1 MEEKEGNIGVAP
13 DSLLPVV
20 SNDKTHQ
27 TFDLINTK
35 TSNSMMCSV
44 QSVQDINA
52 SQNYLINTN
61 IHNSLAVF
69 PTLESSQDKPRGA
82 SEDERLL
89 DAAKSGLT
97 DVILHL
103 IEEEGQQLHSQRD
116 KV

>member
-1 MEEKEGNIGVAP
+1 MEEKEGNIGVAA

-27 TFDLINTK
+27 TFDLINPK

-44 QSVQDINA
+44 QGVNDVNV
-52 SQNYLINTN
+52 SQNYLINAN
-61 IHNSLAVF
+61 IHNSMSLF
-69 PTLESSQDKPRGA
+69 PTPESSQDKQRVV

-89 DAAKSGLT
+89 NAAKSGLT